1 MTTPL
6 GKNKILFLNGNEGGC
21 VNAFAA
27 PLRFPRFSTPVER
40 SGVRSMMT
48 KGVAVLHRF
57 SPAATSRAH
66 FHFFFHKCIRTSF
79 PLSIAE
85 AASFL
90 RFFFSLFATPHFS
103 CDTLVLGESLLATI
117 FRFFALSHCLSLSFV
132 CSLWESE
139 LHCICAFSFSTHFH
153 LLQIPTAFH
162 ILLSSS
168 NQTIFLLDATQIG
181 GGRFQP
187 KNKK

>member
-6 GKNKILFLNGNEGGC
+6 GKNKILFLNGNEGGR

-27 PLRFPRFSTPVER
+27 ALRFPRFSTPIER

-48 KGVAVLHRF
+48 KGVAVVHRF

-90 RFFFSLFATPHFS
+90 RFFFLCLPHHTS
-103 CDTLVLGESLLATI
+103 AV
-117 FRFFALSHCLSLSFV
+117 
-132 CSLWESE
+132 
-139 LHCICAFSFSTHFH
+139 
-153 LLQIPTAFH
+153 
-162 ILLSSS
+162 IL
-168 NQTIFLLDATQIG
+168 
-181 GGRFQP
+181 
-187 KNKK
+187 